1 MKSRTKNNNQ
11 KKDDADLFRE
21 QNFRAI
27 RRRKIIAKGT
37 HWFLIAM
44 ALLVMAAV
52 FVAYVIDK

>member
-27 RRRKIIAKGT
+27 RRRKMMTKGT
-37 HWFLIAM
+37 HWLLIAM